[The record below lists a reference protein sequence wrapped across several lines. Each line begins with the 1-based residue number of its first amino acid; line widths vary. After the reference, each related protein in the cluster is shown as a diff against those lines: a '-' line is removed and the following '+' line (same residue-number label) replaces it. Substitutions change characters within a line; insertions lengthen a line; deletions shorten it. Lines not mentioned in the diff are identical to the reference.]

1 LRSALAG
8 LLRSRE
14 SQTAT
19 VREEHHMTDVNGLA
33 ALTGGAVLSPFTRT
47 RRLLERAQPGHAKTI
62 DLTIGDPREKM
73 PAFVPDRL
81 SEAKAALGSYPKIRG
96 TDELRHAISAW
107 IGRRYDI
114 AGKIDATREV
124 LPVSGSREA
133 LFFAAIPAAGRKRVR
148 GKPAVLIVNPFYQA
162 YLGAALATNCEP
174 VFLNATAATGHL
186 PDLAALERDS
196 ELLERTVALFL
207 CSPANPQGA
216 VADTAYIRQALA
228 LARRHDFMLFF
239 DECYSE
245 IYTKAAPAGAL
256 PVALET
262 PQRFQNLVVFN
273 SLSKRSNLPGMRSG
287 FMAGD
292 GAFLETL
299 AEIRNMVAPTIPGP
313 IQHASA
319 AAWSDEA
326 HVEAIRAAYRAKF
339 DICDELLGGRFAY
352 ARPAGGFF
360 LWLDMS
366 HLGGAEKAALTI
378 WQAAGVRV
386 IPGSYLAE
394 QDRTGINPGQ
404 SYVRVA
410 LVEDADTV
418 RQALERLVQV
428 SA

>member
-1 LRSALAG
+1 MSELGGLRALA
-8 LLRSRE
+8 
-14 SQTAT
+14 Q
-19 VREEHHMTDVNGLA
+19 
-33 ALTGGAVLSPFTRT
+33 GAVVSPFTRT
-47 RRLLERAQPGHAKTI
+47 RRLLDGVAAGHAKPI
-62 DLTIGDPREKM
+62 DLTIGDPREAM
-73 PAFVPDRL
+73 PAFIAERL
-81 SEAKAALGSYPKIRG
+81 REATALFGTYPKIRG
-96 TDELRHAISAW
+96 TDELRKAIAAW
-107 IGRRYDI
+107 IGRRYGI
-114 AGKIDATREV
+114 AGAIDATREV

-133 LFFAAIPAAGRKRVR
+133 LFFAAIPAAGRKRVPVR
-148 GKPAVLIVNPFYQA
+148 PAILIVNPFYQA
-162 YLGAALATNCEP
+162 YLGAALASNCEP
-174 VFLNATAATGHL
+174 VFLNATSATDHL
-186 PDLAALERDS
+186 PDLDALERDS
-196 ELLERTVALFL
+196 ELLARTVAFYV

-216 VADTAYIRQALA
+216 VADAAYIAKALT

-245 IYTKAAPAGAL
+245 IYTRDAPTGAL

-262 PQRFQNLVVFN
+262 PERFANLVVFN

-299 AEIRNMVAPTIPGP
+299 AEIRNMVAPTMPGP

-326 HVEAIRAAYRAKF
+326 HVAAIRAAYRAKF
-339 DICDELLGGRFAY
+339 DICDELLAGRFAY
-352 ARPAGGFF
+352 TRPAGGFF

-366 HLGGAEKAALTI
+366 YLGDAEKAALTI

-386 IPGSYLAE
+386 IPGAYLAE
-394 QDRTGINPGQ
+394 RDRAGVNPGH

-410 LVEDADTV
+410 LVDDAATI
-418 RQALERLVQV
+418 REALERLVVV

>member
-1 LRSALAG
+1 MSEPNGLHALA
-8 LLRSRE
+8 
-14 SQTAT
+14 
-19 VREEHHMTDVNGLA
+19 H
-33 ALTGGAVLSPFTRT
+33 GAVISPFTRT
-47 RRLLERAQPGHAKTI
+47 RRLLDGVAPGHAKPI
-62 DLTIGDPREKM
+62 DLTIGDPREAM
-73 PAFVPDRL
+73 PAFIADRL
-81 SEAKAALGSYPKIRG
+81 REAYALLGSYPKIRG
-96 TDELRHAISAW
+96 SDELRGAIAQW
-107 IGRRYDI
+107 IGRRYGMQ
-114 AGKIDATREV
+114 GKIEATREV

-133 LFFAAIPAAGRKRVR
+133 LFFAAIPAAGRKRVEGR
-148 GKPAVLIVNPFYQA
+148 PAILIVNPFYQA
-162 YLGAALATNCEP
+162 YLGAALASNCEP
-174 VFLNATAATGHL
+174 VFLNATSATGHL
-186 PDLAALERDS
+186 PDLGALERDG
-196 ELLERTVALFL
+196 ELLARTVAFYL
-207 CSPANPQGA
+207 CSPANPQGS
-216 VADTAYIRQALA
+216 VADAAYIAKALD

-245 IYTKAAPAGAL
+245 IYTRHAPLGAL

-262 PQRFQNLVVFN
+262 PGRFSNLVVFN

-299 AEIRNMVAPTIPGP
+299 AEIRNMVAPTMPGP

-319 AAWSDEA
+319 AAWSDEG

-339 DICDELLGGRFAY
+339 DICDELLEARFGY

-366 HLGGAEKAALTI
+366 HLGDAEKAALTI

-386 IPGSYLAE
+386 IPGAYLAE
-394 QDRTGINPGQ
+394 RDRAGVNPGH

-410 LVEDADTV
+410 LVSDAATI
-418 RQALERLVQV
+418 REALERLVVV